1 MRNTILI
8 ALTVMFAILL
18 FFPLA
23 SSAQIVIG
31 KEPGT
36 EIPEVT
42 PGPGWKTCPRCQNN
56 GHMPADH
63 HFAEVFHFSGNAV
76 IRPLTRGSSS
86 KSASMFAIS

>member
-8 ALTVMFAILL
+8 ALTVMLAILL

-31 KEPGT
+31 KEPGA

-56 GHMPADH
+56 GHMAADQVKYKVDGYPGYG
-63 HFAEVFHFSGNAV
+63 ATLVFRQ
-76 IRPLTRGSSS
+76 I
-86 KSASMFAIS
+86 